1 MKEIERMELAADW
14 LQRLQSSPQDE
25 ALLKEWLQW
34 CQSNPENLAAFDRV
48 RSMWD
53 SLDNPT
59 VRKIV
64 QEGRSRRQFR
74 AGGSRRLANTFAI
87 AATVLI
93 AVGAVGWFFWSG
105 NREIRTL
112 ATDVAQQDKQILSDG
127 SKVDLSANTR
137 IVTHYSKLQRS
148 VDIDAGEAFFQVKK
162 DPGRPFVVQAGP
174 LRVIAVGTAFSV
186 RRALDRTIVTVSEGV
201 VRIEPNDGDSSDP
214 SGAGPQMDKVRKDGT
229 SRQIKAAAGDQ
240 VTFIAASNRLTVD
253 RVDPKASWP
262 FQEGVLRFVDE
273 PLKNVVAEINRHR
286 TQPIILTDAPLADQ
300 LYTGTVY
307 QDRID
312 DWLGA
317 LQRVF
322 PVRITKEPNG
332 EVRLLEK

>member
-1 MKEIERMELAADW
+1 MELAADW

-34 CQSNPENLAAFDRV
+34 CQSDPQNLAAFDRV
-48 RSMWD
+48 RIMWD
-53 SLDNPT
+53 SFDNPT
-59 VRKIV
+59 VRKIA
-64 QEGRSRRQFR
+64 QEGRRRQQFR
-74 AGGSRRLANTFAI
+74 AGGSRRLAKTFAI
-87 AATVLI
+87 AATVLM
-93 AVGAVGWFFWSG
+93 AVGAVGWFFWSS

-112 ATDVAQQDKQILSDG
+112 ATDVAQQDKQTLSDG

-201 VRIEPNDGDSSDP
+201 VRIEPNDSDSSDT
-214 SGAGPQMDKVRKDGT
+214 SGAGPQVGT
-229 SRQIKAAAGDQ
+229 TGKRSGSARQVQAGAGDQ

-286 TQPIILTDAPLADQ
+286 TQPIILTDARLADQ

-307 QDRID
+307 EDRID

-317 LQRVF
+317 LQQVF